1 MEVTKR
7 ERERGICRLIQ
18 GDCLELMKDIPDKS
32 IDLIL
37 TDIPFNISK
46 SNNFKTM
53 KDRRGR
59 NGIDFGEWDK
69 QFNELDLSVL
79 PSKLKPNGS
88 LVIFHSFEQFS
99 ILKELF
105 ENDLDL
111 KDRLIWEKSN
121 PMPRNRD
128 RRYINNIEMAS
139 WYVKK
144 KSKWVFNRQSEKYD
158 GCVFKYPSESGG
170 GFKRYHPC
178 QKNLDMI
185 CELIK
190 RHSNPNDLILD
201 PFMGSGSTGVAA
213 LNTGRNFIG
222 IELDENYFN
231 IAKRRIEGAKHE

>member
-1 MEVTKR
+1 MEVTK
-7 ERERGICRLIQ
+7 RERGICRLIQ
-18 GDCLELMKDIPDKS
+18 GDCLEVMKKIPDEA

-46 SNNFKTM
+46 ANNFKTM
-53 KDRRGR
+53 KDRQGR

-69 QFNELDLSVL
+69 QFNEFHLSVL

-88 LVIFHSFEQFS
+88 LVVFHAFEQFYL
-99 ILKELF
+99 LKCLF
-105 ENDLDL
+105 EQDLEL

-158 GCVFKYPSESGG
+158 TCVLKYPSESGG
-170 GFKRYHPC
+170 GYKRFHPC
-178 QKNLDMI
+178 QKNLEMI
-185 CELIK
+185 SELVK
-190 RHSNPNDLILD
+190 RHSNPNDLVLD
-201 PFMGSGSTGVAA
+201 PFMGSGTTGVAT

-222 IELDENYFN
+222 IELDENYFK
-231 IAKRRIEGAKHE
+231 IAKERIEGVKHE